1 MRWIILAFPSNN
13 ISVKV
18 GFGIYLL
25 DNVLLRFTGST
36 SM

>member
-1 MRWIILAFPSNN
+1 MRWIILAIPPNN

-25 DNVLLRFTGST
+25 GNVLLRFTGST
-36 SM
+36 SV